1 MKKDTTPPAP
11 RSTQSNQEPNTSE
24 KSKQKITAQD
34 LGTLPVTQLLKY
46 YALPSLVGSIVNSL
60 YNVIDR
66 IFIGQGVGSLALS
79 GLAITF
85 PVLILFQAFGVLIG
99 AGSSARISILL
110 GQKRDEE
117 AESLLGNA
125 FVLTLLTSL
134 TLITLMMVFLDSILL
149 SFGASAAT
157 LPFAREYL
165 VIVIPG
171 NIFANLTY
179 SYSAIMRATGYPRK
193 SMTAMI
199 IGAVLN
205 VILDALFIYVFNM
218 GIQGVAWAT
227 VISMFVSSI
236 YVMQHFRDP
245 QSLLRIKPKYFKLQ
259 KHHILGIV
267 SIGIAP
273 FAIHITASVVNII
286 KNTSLVRY
294 GGDYAVGA
302 NGIVNSIAV
311 LIIMMMMGFTLAM
324 QPVVGYNFG
333 AGHTHR
339 VREAYSTTRRI
350 NVLIG
355 VVGSLLSFFVP
366 QVFARLFTT
375 DPELLA
381 VTERAIRIELLAL
394 WAVGF
399 QMTTGQFFQSIGSAW
414 RAATISLSRQVF
426 FLIPLLYLLPR
437 IGMQLDGIWAAAPI
451 SDFLALVTAAI
462 MMHLYRQKTSTS
474 SHS

>member
-1 MKKDTTPPAP
+1 MTESS
-11 RSTQSNQEPNTSE
+11 RS
-24 KSKQKITAQD
+24 KVTAQD
-34 LGTLPVTQLLKY
+34 LGTLPITQLLKY

-85 PVLILFQAFGVLIG
+85 PILIFFQAFGVLIG

-110 GQKRDEE
+110 GQKREKE

-125 FVLTLLTSL
+125 FVLTMLTSL
-134 TLITLMMVFLDSILL
+134 VLITLMMVFLDPLL
-149 SFGASAAT
+149 MSFGASAAT

-193 SMTAMI
+193 SMNAMI
-199 IGAVLN
+199 IGAILN
-205 VILDALFIYVFNM
+205 VVLDALFIFVWDM

-227 VISMFVSSI
+227 VISMLVSSI

-245 QSLLRIKPKYFKLQ
+245 KSLLRIKPRYFKLH
-259 KHHILGIV
+259 KRHIIGIV

-273 FAIHITASVVNII
+273 FAIHITASLVNVI
-286 KNTSLVRY
+286 KNSSLVHY
-294 GGDYAVGA
+294 GGDFAVGA
-302 NGIVNSIAV
+302 NGIVNSIAT

-324 QPVVGYNFG
+324 QPVVGYNYG
-333 AGHTHR
+333 AGLKHR
-339 VREAYSTTRRI
+339 VQEAYQTTRKI
-350 NVLIG
+350 NVFIG
-355 VVGSLLSFFVP
+355 IIGSLVSLLAP
-366 QVFARLFTT
+366 QWLATLFTH
-375 DPELLA
+375 DPELLE
-381 VTERAIRIELLAL
+381 VTSRAIRIELLAL

-414 RAATISLSRQVF
+414 RAVIISLSRQIF
-426 FLIPLLYLLPR
+426 FLIPLLYFLPR
-437 IGMQLDGIWAAAPI
+437 AGLMLDGIWAAAPI
-451 SDFLALVTAAI
+451 SDFLALITSAV
-462 MMHLYRQKTSTS
+462 MMYRYRKRHYNSQDTHQTI
-474 SHS
+474 